1 MLPPP
6 VAPQA
11 ALLRVAEPPAGAARA
26 LQPGQVLDAVARSV
40 TRDGQVTLQLGNQ
53 ALQARTDQP
62 LQAGQPLQVQVV
74 RQDSDTLMLR
84 VLPTQRASESSE
96 AMRGLLA
103 RQAPPNALA
112 ANAALATQ
120 EPSTVRQ
127 LPDQVQ
133 QALRQYFQALPEAS
147 QVSRSD
153 GLRQAVADSGLHLER
168 RLAAVA
174 TGAEPPT
181 TIRGD
186 QKGQLTA
193 LVNQV
198 FKALDARP
206 RTTGSGDQPLP
217 PAAQGRTAPA
227 TPPPPPQLPS
237 LATPG
242 GMGEALTELARQAD
256 GALART
262 QLHQLALLA
271 GDALP
276 FFFELPVRDGRGMDL
291 LQFRM
296 DRDGEGDDQDGERTW
311 RVMVS
316 FNFERL
322 GPMHAVI
329 HLSTEAVA
337 TTWWAEHP
345 ATARFLERHMET
357 LTERLQDAGLRVA
370 NMTCAQGRPPMAD
383 NAPGEYG
390 REGFIN
396 EQA

>member
-40 TRDGQVTLQLGNQ
+40 SRDGQVTLQLGNQ
-53 ALQARTDQP
+53 TLQARTDQP
-62 LQAGQPLQVQVV
+62 LQSGERLQVQVV

-84 VLPTQRASESSE
+84 VLPTPRTSEASE

-103 RQAPPNALA
+103 RQAPANALS
-112 ANAALATQ
+112 ANAALVVQ
-120 EPSTVRQ
+120 EPSAVRQ
-127 LPDQVQ
+127 LPEQVQ
-133 QALRQYFQALPEAS
+133 QALRQYFQALPDAS
-147 QVSRSD
+147 RVSRSD
-153 GLRQAVADSGLHLER
+153 GLRQAVTDSGLHLER

-174 TGAEPPT
+174 AGAEPPV

-186 QKGQLTA
+186 QKGQLAA
-193 LVNQV
+193 LLNQI

-206 RTTGSGDQPLP
+206 RTTGSSDQPLP
-217 PAAQGRTAPA
+217 AAAQGRAAPA

-237 LATPG
+237 LANPG
-242 GMGEALTELARQAD
+242 SMGDALTELARQAD

-276 FFFELPVRDGRGMDL
+276 FFFELPVRDGRGVDL

-296 DRDGEGDDQDGERTW
+296 DRDGEGDDKDGERTW

-329 HLSTEAVA
+329 HLSAEAVA

-345 ATARFLERHMET
+345 ATARFLDRHLEA
-357 LTERLQDAGLRVA
+357 LTERLEGLGLRVA
-370 NMTCAQGRPPMAD
+370 NMTCAEGRPPMAD
-383 NAPGEYG
+383 DAPGSPG

>member
-26 LQPGQVLDAVARSV
+26 LQPGQVLDAVARSA
-40 TRDGQVTLQLGNQ
+40 TRDGRVTLQLGNQ
-53 ALQARTDQP
+53 TLQARTDHP
-62 LQAGQPLQVQVV
+62 LQSGERLQVQVV

-84 VLPTQRASESSE
+84 VLPTPRTSEASE

-103 RQAPPNALA
+103 RQAPANALS
-112 ANAALATQ
+112 ANAALVVQ
-120 EPSTVRQ
+120 EPSAVRQ

-133 QALRQYFQALPEAS
+133 QALRQYFQALPDAS
-147 QVSRSD
+147 RVSRHD
-153 GLRQAVADSGLHLER
+153 GLRQAVTDSGLHLER

-174 TGAEPPT
+174 SGAEPPA

-186 QKGQLTA
+186 QKGQLAA
-193 LVNQV
+193 LLNQI

-206 RTTGSGDQPLP
+206 RTTGSSDQPLP
-217 PAAQGRTAPA
+217 AAAQGRAAPA
-227 TPPPPPQLPS
+227 MPPPPPQLPS
-237 LATPG
+237 LANPG
-242 GMGEALTELARQAD
+242 SMGDALTELARQAD

-276 FFFELPVRDGRGMDL
+276 FFFELPVRDGRGVDL

-296 DRDGEGDDQDGERTW
+296 DRDGEGDDKDGERTW

-329 HLSTEAVA
+329 HLSAEAVA

-345 ATARFLERHMET
+345 ATARFLGRHLEA
-357 LTERLQDAGLRVA
+357 LTERLEGLGLRVA
-370 NMTCAQGRPPMAD
+370 NMTCAEGRPPMAD
-383 NAPGEYG
+383 DAPGSPG

>member
-53 ALQARTDQP
+53 TLQARTDQP
-62 LQAGQPLQVQVV
+62 LQSGERLQVQVV

-84 VLPTQRASESSE
+84 VLPTQRANESAE

-112 ANAALATQ
+112 ANAVLVAQ
-120 EPSTVRQ
+120 EPSVVRQ
-127 LPDQVQ
+127 LPEQVQ
-133 QALRQYFQALPEAS
+133 QALRQYFQALPDAS

-153 GLRQAVADSGLHLER
+153 GLRQAVTDSGLHLER

-174 TGAEPPT
+174 AGAEPPA

-186 QKGQLTA
+186 QKGQLAA
-193 LVNQV
+193 LLNQV
-198 FKALDARP
+198 FKALEARP
-206 RTTGSGDQPLP
+206 RTTGGSGQPLP
-217 PAAQGRTAPA
+217 AAAQGRTAPA

-276 FFFELPVRDGRGMDL
+276 FFFELPVRDGRGVDL

-296 DRDGEGDDQDGERTW
+296 DRDGDGDDKDGERTW

-329 HLSTEAVA
+329 HLAEEAIA

-345 ATARFLERHMET
+345 ATARFLERHLET
-357 LTERLQDAGLRVA
+357 LTQRLQDMGLRVA

-383 NAPGEYG
+383 DTPGSPG